1 MPLTEWLTR
10 ENYLSKAKLWSKR
23 LVSSF
28 GKITENNEK
37 NNNKRMGMIYEPKK
51 SKDRKDMHAIFVS
64 TSHLKFKSEHSIL
77 KE

>member
-28 GKITENNEK
+28 GKITENNEN

-51 SKDRKDMHAIFVS
+51 KQRPQGHARNIC
-64 TSHLKFKSEHSIL
+64 
-77 KE
+77 

>member
-37 NNNKRMGMIYEPKK
+37 NNNKRKGMICEPKK
-51 SKDRKDMHAIFVS
+51 KQRPQGHARNIC
-64 TSHLKFKSEHSIL
+64 
-77 KE
+77 

>member
-28 GKITENNEK
+28 GKITENNF
-37 NNNKRMGMIYEPKK
+37 
-51 SKDRKDMHAIFVS
+51 DDD
-64 TSHLKFKSEHSIL
+64 LKFQGMKHI
-77 KE
+77 